1 MPIQWGCD
9 DRQGIFAWGFKVL
22 NRKWLVNNILKKE
35 LEFPRQV
42 WQKSMKEKDKE
53 LYELSDKTQIL
64 LKNNPQ
70 LERHQWNREQM
81 M

>member
-1 MPIQWGCD
+1 MPIQWDCD

-42 WQKSMKEKDKE
+42 W
-53 LYELSDKTQIL
+53 
-64 LKNNPQ
+64 
-70 LERHQWNREQM
+70 
-81 M
+81 